1 MNGKVTN
8 FAHPEQTV
16 GDASQTFN
24 PFVPKPP
31 QFISH
36 TPGGATPASRGS
48 PMHTERGPHRG
59 LRPRGSGRH
68 WPGGSE
74 GHTHRRPGA
83 VPCPRRAEQAQGCAD
98 STGPAA
104 PSAPRRPRP
113 LTRRSPVVRVPAPA
127 SRGLATL
134 TGPRA
139 RSAAQAPAA
148 LAVAPGDSAP
158 SPQPNRARSPA
169 RPTPLSLRPGRTA
182 AFSPRP
188 PTATALLVRPAP
200 LRPAPLGPAAGPRTH
215 GRRGRARCP
224 LPGPRHGE
232 GGPEN
237 ALGGGR
243 LGASPPLPALLP
255 LAPAMLPA
263 RVRYRTL
270 LFGKGSQSSCRTV
283 EDAGTEER
291 A

>member
-1 MNGKVTN
+1 
-8 FAHPEQTV
+8 
-16 GDASQTFN
+16 
-24 PFVPKPP
+24 
-31 QFISH
+31 
-36 TPGGATPASRGS
+36 
-48 PMHTERGPHRG
+48 MHTERGPHRG

-74 GHTHRRPGA
+74 GHTQRRPGA
-83 VPCPRRAEQAQGCAD
+83 VPCPCQAEQAQGCAD

-113 LTRRSPVVRVPAPA
+113 LTRRSPVARVPAPA

-169 RPTPLSLRPGRTA
+169 RPTPLNLRPGRTA
-182 AFSPRP
+182 AFSPGP

-224 LPGPRHGE
+224 LPGPRPGE

-237 ALGGGR
+237 ALESGW
-243 LGASPPLPALLP
+243 LGASPPLPAVLP
-255 LAPAMLPA
+255 LLASRRAPSPGPLPDLAFREGIPELQWHCRGRWHRGARVTRASRSPA
-263 RVRYRTL
+263 RSH
-270 LFGKGSQSSCRTV
+270 SQEIGQLPVVGGNGHHLTCPSPVTR
-283 EDAGTEER
+283 
-291 A
+291 